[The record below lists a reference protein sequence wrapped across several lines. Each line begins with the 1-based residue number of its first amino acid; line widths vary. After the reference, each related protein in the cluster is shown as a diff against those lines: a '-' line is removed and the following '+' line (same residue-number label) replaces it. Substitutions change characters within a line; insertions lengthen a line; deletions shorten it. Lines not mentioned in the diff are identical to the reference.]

1 MKNALQ
7 AGKKIAG
14 MACILVFGCLLSVLP
29 CSDAQ
34 AGAGDQDKAQ
44 GPDRILRVAYPE
56 LKGMSETDENG
67 TRHGIVVDYLNEIAK
82 YTGWQYEYIDTAAED
97 IIPEFLDGQYDLMG
111 GTYYQPEFEQYFA
124 YPDYN
129 TGYNKSVLLVRR
141 DDKSIKTYDWKSMS
155 GKTIGV
161 YERAE
166 ENIRRLQAFLD
177 LNGIDCTIRYFS
189 KDQLVDGN
197 LYQCLEDREVGMLL
211 GNNADVKGNLRVVA
225 EFDSQPYYIVTT
237 PDNQEVLDGMNMAL
251 GKIVDS
257 NPNFAEERYNAN
269 FPDSGIESICL
280 NDEEQAY
287 IREKQKVSVAVVK
300 EWHPLFSQEE
310 DTDMHNGLIPDVL
323 EKVTEFSG
331 LEFSYEYTDTYGDAL
346 NLVNQGKAD
355 ILGAFLGSEEDGADM
370 GLALSKAYASMSD
383 IIVRNKGVSYPSDGL
398 VGAVIEGRRMPTGIK
413 ADEIRYFP
421 DVRAALRAVNNGEV
435 DFFYGI
441 STKIEHDM
449 QAHHYPNVVPN
460 TLVNNRN
467 DICFA
472 VTRPVDGELLP
483 ILNKSV
489 NSLSSEQKT
498 ALTNQNMITIGS
510 RSASIVELMYANPVM
525 FVTVTACVFLAVM
538 ILVMAAARSRIRAAR
553 MQSSLE
559 RAEAAN
565 RAKGEF
571 LSRMSH
577 EIRTPMNAIVGL
589 SDLTSM
595 MDDVPEQV
603 RENLGKIRSS
613 SQYLL
618 RLISDI
624 LDMSRIESG
633 KMTVSNEA
641 FSMNRAVEELEDM
654 LTAEA
659 TRRGLEFTVEK
670 DVENRTLMGDVIR
683 LQQVLTNLVSNA
695 FKFTPAGGS
704 IIMRVTRTKSTNQ
717 QVIYKFQV
725 IDNGVGISVENQK
738 RVFGAFEQV
747 GPNYSK
753 SQGTGLGLTISRTI
767 VGLMGGELKLKSE
780 LGKGSEFYFSA
791 AFSLADSNV
800 EEEIKIKQEKQ
811 KAGGVESSCLEHINI
826 LLAEDNDLNAEI
838 ATELLKMKGASVRR
852 AENGKQAVEL
862 FMQSSPGTYHAILMD
877 LQMPEMNGL
886 EACRAIR
893 RIQRQDAVS
902 IPIIAMTANSFKE
915 DADAAAEAGMDGFVT
930 KPVDVEY
937 LYQVLDR
944 VLRRG

>member
-1 MKNALQ
+1 MKSIVQ

-14 MACILVFGCLLSVLP
+14 MACVLVFGCLLFVVS

-34 AGAGDQDKAQ
+34 AGAREEDKAQ
-44 GPDRILRVAYPE
+44 GQDRVLRVAFPE
-56 LKGMSETDENG
+56 VDGISETDENG

-82 YTGWQYEYIDTAAED
+82 YTGWHYEYMDTTAED
-97 IIPEFLDGQYDLMG
+97 MIPEFLEGRYDLMG
-111 GTYYQPEFEQYFA
+111 GTYYRPEFEPYFA

-141 DDKSIKTYDWKSMS
+141 DDKSIKAHDWKSMS

-161 YERAE
+161 YEQAK

-177 LNGIDCTIRYFS
+177 FNGIDCTIRYFS
-189 KDQLVDGN
+189 KDHLVDGK
-197 LYQCLEDREVGMLL
+197 LYQCLEEREVDMLL
-211 GNNADVKGNLRVVA
+211 GNNADAAGNFRVVA

-251 GKIVDS
+251 SKIVDS

-269 FPDSGIESICL
+269 FPDSGIESIYL
-280 NDEEQAY
+280 NEEEQTY
-287 IREKQKVSVAVVK
+287 IREKQRVSVAVVK
-300 EWHPLFSQEE
+300 EWHPLFVQGESP
-310 DTDMHNGLIPDVL
+310 DMHNGLIPDVL

-331 LEFSYEYTDTYGDAL
+331 LEFSYVYTDTYQDAL
-346 NLVNQGKAD
+346 ELVNQGRAD
-355 ILGAFLGSEEDGADM
+355 VLGAFLGSEEDGADL

-398 VGAVIEGRRMPTGIK
+398 VGAVIEGRRMPKGLR
-413 ADEIRYFP
+413 ADEVRYFP
-421 DVRAALRAVNNGEV
+421 DVRAALRAVNSGEV

-449 QAHHYPNVVPN
+449 QIHHYPNVVPN
-460 TLVNNRN
+460 TLVNDRN

-510 RSASIVELMYANPVM
+510 RAASVVELMYANPVM
-525 FVTVTACVFLAVM
+525 SVTVTACIFLAVM

-595 MDDVPEQV
+595 MEDVPEQV

-633 KMTVSNEA
+633 KMTVSDEA
-641 FSMNRAVEELEDM
+641 FSMNRAVDELEDM

-659 TRRGLEFTVEK
+659 TRRGLKFTVEK
-670 DVENRTLMGDVIR
+670 DVESHMLMGDVIR

-695 FKFTPAGGS
+695 FKFTPAGGR
-704 IIMRVTRTKSTNQ
+704 ITMRVTRISGTNQ
-717 QVIYKFQV
+717 QAAYKFQV
-725 IDNGVGISVENQK
+725 IDNGVGISEENQK
-738 RVFGAFEQV
+738 RIFGAFEQV

-767 VGLMGGELKLKSE
+767 VQLMGGELKLKSE

-791 AFSLADSNV
+791 VFSLADP
-800 EEEIKIKQEKQ
+800 ETEDDMETEQEKRP
-811 KAGGVESSCLEHINI
+811 AGGGKSGSLEHMNI

-838 ATELLKMKGASVRR
+838 AIELLKIKGAGVRR
-852 AENGKQAVEL
+852 AENGKRAVEL
-862 FMQSSPGTYHAILMD
+862 FMESGPGTYQAILMD
-877 LQMPEMNGL
+877 IQMPEMNGL

-893 RIQRQDAVS
+893 GTQRQDAAS

-930 KPVDVEY
+930 KPVDVDY
-937 LYQVLDR
+937 LYQVLER